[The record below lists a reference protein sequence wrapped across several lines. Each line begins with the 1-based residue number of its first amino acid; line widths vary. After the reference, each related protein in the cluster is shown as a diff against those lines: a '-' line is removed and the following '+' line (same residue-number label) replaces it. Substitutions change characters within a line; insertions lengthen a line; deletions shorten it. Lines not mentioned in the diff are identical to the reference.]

1 MSKEL
6 EALRKKIL
14 KNCRCDIKC
23 LEYDNL
29 LKALTPPTEEEVCE
43 ALSKYLCNKV
53 IYDGNIFRYKNEKI
67 YAIMD
72 KEQYGVDY
80 CINDLP
86 MNLITMIGRFFE
98 SKNS

>member
-43 ALSKYLCNKV
+43 ALREYFGEEVFFAMNSFHIRHSDGSSV
-53 IYDGNIFRYKNEKI
+53 II
-67 YAIMD
+67 
-72 KEQYGVDY
+72 
-80 CINDLP
+80 INTLAKAP
-86 MNLITMIGRFFE
+86 HLITMIGRFFE